1 MLCYSSSA
9 LSAAVGTSES
19 AHNYGHM
26 QLYLL
31 SQMINLALTRAES
44 GGRHVTQTSP
54 MALYNN
60 FI

>member
-19 AHNYGHM
+19 GHNYGHM

-31 SQMINLALTRAES
+31 SQIINLALTRAES
-44 GGRHVTQTSP
+44 GGKKPRHSNISDG
-54 MALYNN
+54 ALQ
-60 FI
+60 